1 MMNTQNKLLL
11 VLSPYVYSDN
21 AIDYAVKRASDE
33 GRVLVAFFL
42 LESELAEEVSDKFS
56 DIGFT
61 GDRPSA
67 TLSESLMREYRQRG
81 YEALGRVQIK
91 AMEAGV
97 DFEPLMDEGPYVS
110 TILGAITAHDI
121 GLTVIQERRERSFLH
136 YFKKGLP
143 VQVKEAASC
152 EVVIVK

>member
-1 MMNTQNKLLL
+1 MENNKKLLL
-11 VLSPYVYSDN
+11 VLSPHVHSDN
-21 AIDYAVKRASDE
+21 AIDYAVKRAAGE

-42 LESELAEEVSDKFS
+42 LESELAEEVSEKFS

-81 YEALGRVQIK
+81 YEALGRVQVR
-91 AMEAGV
+91 AMEEGV
-97 DFEPLMDEGPYVS
+97 IFEPLMDEGPYVS
-110 TILGAITAHDI
+110 TILGAISAHDI
-121 GLTVIQERRERSFLH
+121 GLTVIQERRERSFFQ

-143 VQVKEAASC
+143 LQVKEMASC